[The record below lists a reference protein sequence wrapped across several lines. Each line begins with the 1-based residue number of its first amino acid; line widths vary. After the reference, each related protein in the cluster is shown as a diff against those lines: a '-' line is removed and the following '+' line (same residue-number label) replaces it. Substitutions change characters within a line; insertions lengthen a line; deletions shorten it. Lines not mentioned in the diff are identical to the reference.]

1 MMAWRLYHSSV
12 FLEFTRSWPAG
23 VLFRLGGFGLFFESD
38 LLGSPGIFPASSAF
52 SFSFGVGALS
62 ENFSTGLWPAAVPD
76 VFGVFDVP
84 VGVVAPV
91 DGAITVC
98 IAVGVAVAVS
108 VVRVEGT
115 SITPLAV

>member
-1 MMAWRLYHSSV
+1 M
-12 FLEFTRSWPAG
+12 
-23 VLFRLGGFGLFFESD
+23 FFESD

-52 SFSFGVGALS
+52 SFSFEVGALS
-62 ENFSTGLWPAAVPD
+62 ENFSPGLWPVAGAAVPN

-98 IAVGVAVAVS
+98 VAVGVAVAVS
-108 VVRVEGT
+108 VVGVEGT